1 MLCVPATASPSTT
14 TNPPSP
20 RPTQGHRQAHR
31 LRPLRRMWN
40 PVNRYGP
47 ASAYACTLCRDK
59 IRRAPDEND

>member
-1 MLCVPATASPSTT
+1 
-14 TNPPSP
+14 
-20 RPTQGHRQAHR
+20 
-31 LRPLRRMWN
+31 MWN